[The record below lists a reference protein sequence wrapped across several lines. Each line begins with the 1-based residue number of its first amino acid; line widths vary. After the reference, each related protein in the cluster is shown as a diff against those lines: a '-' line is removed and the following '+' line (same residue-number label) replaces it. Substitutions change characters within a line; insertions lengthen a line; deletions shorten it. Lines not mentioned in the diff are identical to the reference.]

1 MKYYILTAGGEHNI
15 CLLNDLTYEERQELY
30 QDIEINDFRPI
41 GFKLNYESGRK
52 PLTDYNGLGA
62 KTLSKRAFDIL
73 YPMIKDDIYKPIECF
88 WSDGSEKHSVYM
100 IRIKDRID
108 CIDLEKSIY
117 DKLNSGMYIMLNYVI
132 DASKVVGRNIFLAD
146 KDVQII
152 VSQEFVDVVEAN
164 NLTGFNF
171 KKILTSEEYDKLKPE
186 DRPQRKIAN
195 KETSCDCGFPKS
207 NKPMVQ
213 DLRLLKRL
221 MNTIK
226 KKTKSEAFVFEYR
239 FEHKCSIFD
248 SKVGGVPYWNVNESE
263 YPVDMNGDKMI
274 LIAQINLED
283 ITDKSAM
290 PSSGML
296 QFYIT
301 KEYTNYGLSLDKVC
315 KVVYHATIDD
325 SISEEDVL
333 AIGMETTLEPLD
345 FPIFGE
351 AAISFGKHEESMEPS
366 DYRYE
371 EYEIKD
377 KDGKRLYTDEANIFK
392 LMSEEEFDE
401 LIDTTRQNKILGY
414 PYFEQMD
421 PRYDYR
427 EYNTLLIQLDSY
439 YDENNHGFIINWGS
453 MGIANFFIR
462 STDLRKRNFD
472 DVLFNWDC
480 E

>member
-1 MKYYILTAGGEHNI
+1 MSFYQLWQTNGHIS
-15 CLLNDLTYEERQELY
+15 LLNDLSLEECKFLS
-30 QDIEINDFRPI
+30 QDIEIDDFRPI
-41 GFKLNYESGRK
+41 EFKLNYEFGRK
-52 PLTDYNGLGA
+52 PLTDYNGLGGE
-62 KTLSKRAFDIL
+62 TLSKRAFDIL

-88 WSDGSEKHSVYM
+88 WSDDSGKHNVFF
-100 IRIKDRID
+100 IRMKDRID
-108 CIDLEKSIY
+108 CL
-117 DKLNSGMYIMLNYVI
+117 DKDRANFNELLNGRLISVRDYVI
-132 DASKVVGRNIFLAD
+132 DDKCVCGRNIFRID

-401 LIDTTRQNKILGY
+401 LIDTTRQNKVLGY